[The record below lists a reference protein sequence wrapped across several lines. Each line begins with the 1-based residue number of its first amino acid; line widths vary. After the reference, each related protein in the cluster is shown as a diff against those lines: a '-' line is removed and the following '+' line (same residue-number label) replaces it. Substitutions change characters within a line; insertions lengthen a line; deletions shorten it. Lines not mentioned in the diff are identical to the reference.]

1 MVASALGFV
10 PVSLPTEADHRR
22 RQRRQS
28 WWLLV
33 ARLAS
38 GRTQADAAAALGLTG
53 PSYGDFERGVT
64 PPSLRQLTTLAGL
77 FGVPVAHLAD
87 PPDTDEERL
96 EALTGRRSVRTDLVT
111 DVRAKKRRSA

>member
-1 MVASALGFV
+1 MVAGIRFV
-10 PVSLPTEADHRR
+10 GVSLPTEADHLR

-38 GRTQADAAAALGLTG
+38 GRTQADAAAALGLTS

-64 PPSLRQLTTLAGL
+64 PPSLRQLTTLSGL

-87 PPDTDEERL
+87 PPETDEERL
-96 EALTGRRSVRTDLVT
+96 EAITGRPSLRTQLAVQSVSR
-111 DVRAKKRRSA
+111 RRRSA

>member
-1 MVASALGFV
+1 MARALRLVAVA
-10 PVSLPTEADHRR
+10 LPTEADHRR
-22 RQRRQS
+22 RQRRQA

-38 GRTQADAAAALGLTG
+38 GRTQADAAAVLRLTA

-64 PPSLRQLTTLAGL
+64 PPSLRQITTLAGL

-87 PPDTDEERL
+87 PPETDEERL
-96 EALTGRRSVRTDLVT
+96 EAITGRRSRRTELVV
-111 DVRAKKRRSA
+111 DKSGNRKRRAG

>member
-1 MVASALGFV
+1 MA
-10 PVSLPTEADHRR
+10 LPTEADHVR

-38 GRTQADAAAALGLTG
+38 GRTQGDAAAALGLTA

-87 PPDTDEERL
+87 PPETDEERL
-96 EALTGRRSVRTDLVT
+96 EALTGRRSIRTDLVVEQAT
-111 DVRAKKRRSA
+111 RKRRSA